1 MTHRNQRR
9 RAAFALL
16 LATVLAWPTLAVA
29 QTPVEAA
36 TDVLEAEGYTV
47 ESVRRTL
54 LGRVRI
60 EAERGGVGREIVI
73 DPRSGA
79 VLRDIVINED
89 DDGGVASAL
98 LRILTGEFPD
108 DESEDNTADG
118 NDDRSDADDTDD
130 SGSSEG
136 SESSDDENDDAGG
149 DDGDTGGDSEGDSDS
164 DDGDDGDDD
173 D

>member
-1 MTHRNQRR
+1 MTYPDHRR

-16 LATVLAWPTLAVA
+16 LATALTWPTLAVA

-79 VLRDIVINED
+79 VLRDIVINEED
-89 DDGGVASAL
+89 GGGVASAL
-98 LRILTGEFPD
+98 MRILTGEFPD
-108 DESEDNTADG
+108 DES
-118 NDDRSDADDTDD
+118 DR
-130 SGSSEG
+130 
-136 SESSDDENDDAGG
+136 
-149 DDGDTGGDSEGDSDS
+149 DGDGDGDGDSD
-164 DDGDDGDDD
+164 DDDDDDGDDD